1 MTAKR
6 RSTAAAV
13 PQTRIGRLVSLGLAA
28 GEIAVGG
35 AVEGLK
41 RLATAQP
48 VGGGSV
54 FLTAA
59 SATRLATRLARLRG
73 AAMKLGQLL
82 SLEGEDAMPPEFAG
96 ALATLR
102 AGANPMPPAQLH
114 RVLGREWGAGWAQ
127 RFAAFDEEPVAA
139 ASIGQVHRARTADGR
154 ELAIKVQYPGVA
166 RSIDSDVDN
175 VAVLLRLANLL
186 PLEIEI
192 DGLVAEAKRQL
203 HEEANYLAEAA
214 HLARFRQLVAD
225 EPRLGVPRVHADL
238 TTRRVL
244 AMDYVHGAP
253 LDTLADP
260 ALAQRARN
268 EIGALL
274 QRLVFRELF
283 EFRAMQTDPNFA
295 NYLWDAEAA
304 RVVLLDFG
312 ATREFPRAFVERY
325 QSITRAVV
333 RGDRARIRALAIEI
347 GYLAPDDSRA
357 RAEAVVK
364 LIQLVCEPLRHRGA
378 YDFAASDLPSR
389 VRSLGFDLAFRQGLL
404 RAPPPETLFLH
415 RKLVGSFL
423 LLARIG
429 ARVNAQ
435 ALVLPFLRDARG

>member
-1 MTAKR
+1 MTSKR
-6 RSTAAAV
+6 RRKGTAV

-28 GEIAVGG
+28 GELAVGG
-35 AVEGLK
+35 AVEGL
-41 RLATAQP
+41 RRFASAQP
-48 VGGGSV
+48 AGVGSV

-59 SATRLATRLARLRG
+59 SAERLAARLARLRG

-82 SLEGEDAMPPEFAG
+82 SLEGEGVVPPEFAR

-102 AGANPMPPAQLH
+102 SGASPMPRSQLH
-114 RVLGREWGAGWAQ
+114 RVLGREWGGGWAS
-127 RFAAFDEEPVAA
+127 RFERFDEEPVAA
-139 ASIGQVHRARTADGR
+139 ASIGQVHRALTGDGR
-154 ELAIKVQYPGVA
+154 DLAIKVQYPGVA

-175 VAVLLRLANLL
+175 VAILLRMLNLL

-192 DGLVAEAKRQL
+192 AGLVAEAKRQL
-203 HEEANYLAEAA
+203 HEEADYLAEAR
-214 HLARFRQLVAD
+214 HLTRFRRLVAD
-225 EPRLGVPRVHADL
+225 EPRLVVPRVHADL

-244 AMDYVHGAP
+244 AMDYVHGEP
-253 LDTLADP
+253 LE
-260 ALAQRARN
+260 ALGAAGVAQRTRD

-274 QRLVFRELF
+274 ERLVFRELF

-295 NYLWDAEAA
+295 NYLWDREGG

-312 ATREFPRAFVERY
+312 ATREFSRVFVERFRAI
-325 QSITRAVV
+325 SRAVIA
-333 RGDRARIRALAIEI
+333 GNRARIRELAIGI
-347 GYLAPDDSRA
+347 GYLTPEAPHERA
-357 RAEAVVK
+357 DAVVQ
-364 LIQLVCEPLRHRGA
+364 LIQLVCEPLRHRGP

-389 VRSLGFDLAFRQGLL
+389 VRSLGFDLAFRRGLL

-429 ARVNAQ
+429 ARVNAH
-435 ALVLPFLRDARG
+435 ALVLPLLRDG

>member
-6 RSTAAAV
+6 RASGAAV
-13 PQTRIGRLVSLGLAA
+13 PQTRIGRLVRLGLAA

-59 SATRLATRLARLRG
+59 SAERLASRLARLRG

-82 SLEGEDAMPPEFAG
+82 SLEGEDVVPPEFAR
-96 ALATLR
+96 ALGTLR
-102 AGANPMPPAQLH
+102 AGASPMPLAQLH
-114 RVLGREWGAGWAQ
+114 RVLGREWGAGWQA
-127 RFAAFDEEPVAA
+127 RFERFDEDPVAA

-154 ELAIKVQYPGVA
+154 DVAIKVQYPGVA

-192 DGLVAEAKRQL
+192 AGLVDEAKRQL
-203 HEEANYLAEAA
+203 HEEADYLAEAR
-214 HLARFRQLVAD
+214 HLARFRRLVAD
-225 EPRLGVPRVHADL
+225 EPRLAVPRVHADL
-238 TTRRVL
+238 TTRRAL
-244 AMDYVHGAP
+244 AMDYIHGEP
-253 LDTLADP
+253 LE
-260 ALAQRARN
+260 ALGAAGIAQRTRDDV
-268 EIGALL
+268 GALL
-274 QRLVFRELF
+274 ERLVFRELF

-295 NYLWDAEAA
+295 NYLWDRDAG
-304 RVVLLDFG
+304 RVMLLDFG
-312 ATREFPRAFVERY
+312 ATRDFPRGFVDRY
-325 QSITRAVV
+325 RRICRAIVA
-333 RGDRARIRALAIEI
+333 GDRARIRAVATEI
-347 GYLAPDDSRA
+347 GYLAPDDARERA
-357 RAEAVVK
+357 DAVVDVI
-364 LIQLVCEPLRHRGA
+364 LLVCEPLRHRGP

-389 VRSLGFDLAFRQGLL
+389 VREVGFDLAFRKGLL

-429 ARVNAQ
+429 ARVNAH
-435 ALVLPFLRDARG
+435 ALVMPFLRDG